1 MVAEAPSMFAVL
13 LTMAV
18 AAVQAE
24 AGVDREELK
33 RLQGTW
39 AVMSQEHGGKK
50 SDAKSI
56 ANLTVEVAGTKV
68 TTRDG
73 VDVKEDASLT
83 RLGARAKP
91 GEVDLKITAGVD
103 LDKVVKGIWK
113 LEGDTL
119 TICIAEPDKE
129 RPKAFEAKEG
139 SGHTLLVLKKA
150 KK

>member
-1 MVAEAPSMFAVL
+1 
-13 LTMAV
+13 
-18 AAVQAE
+18 
-24 AGVDREELK
+24 VDREELK

-39 AVMSQEHGGKK
+39 GVTSQEHGGKK
-50 SDAKSI
+50 SDAKDI
-56 ANLTVEVAGTKV
+56 ANLTVEVSGAKV

-73 VDVKEDASLT
+73 VDVKEDASVA
-83 RLGARAKP
+83 RLDGKAKP
-91 GEVDLKITAGVD
+91 AELDLKITAGAD

-139 SGHTLLVLKKA
+139 TGHTLLVLRKA